1 MKLIAIFFRSCTIEY
16 EKVAVKD
23 QVEVCRSRPAD
34 GCQGGRNTSCETVY
48 TTECQTRQEFTD
60 EIEEDVPSCKTEM
73 EERCKE
79 QTSGYTAKTTC
90 LSVPKESNLITL
102 RTLTLTTSSVHMN
115 D

>member
-1 MKLIAIFFRSCTIEY
+1 MVVREAGTQVVRQFTQQSVKPGKLFHYNQYT
-16 EKVAVKD
+16 VL
-23 QVEVCRSRPAD
+23 
-34 GCQGGRNTSCETVY
+34 NTVHC
-48 TTECQTRQEFTD
+48 CRQEFTD